1 MKRFFMRHA
10 VAAGAVIAVL
20 SAPGAY
26 AASCVTAKD
35 EAALQTRLIQ
45 TELMVA
51 ALTCKKNPQYNEF
64 VTRHQKE
71 LMKTHQTIRG
81 FFKKRG
87 GEEALNAFFTRLA
100 NDSSK
105 RSIANVKAF
114 CETTADMFDG
124 ALSAEVSSF
133 TNFAVVQ
140 PVSRL
145 HGFVPCESTQEA
157 KSAPLKPG
165 ALNKR
170 IPLPVRK
177 PATMASVVD
186 PGKQPAGPVLISP

>member
-1 MKRFFMRHA
+1 MRCA
-10 VAAGAVIAVL
+10 VATAAAL
-20 SAPGAY
+20 ALFTASAAS
-26 AASCVTAKD
+26 AASSCVTAKD

-71 LMKTHQTIRG
+71 LMKTHTALRA

-87 GEEALNAFFTRLA
+87 GEEELNSFITRLA

-114 CETTADMFDG
+114 CANSATMYDG
-124 ALSAEVSSF
+124 ALSADVSGF
-133 TNFAVVQ
+133 TSFAVAQ

-145 HGFVPCESTQEA
+145 HGFVPCTPTQSA
-157 KSAPLKPG
+157 KADLSSAEPTSS
-165 ALNKR
+165 KR
-170 IPLPVRK
+170 VPVPVRK
-177 PATMASVVD
+177 PATLASLSPTD
-186 PGKQPAGPVLISP
+186 ADAKEPEPPVLISR